1 MKKLFAIL
9 LVVALLASMT
19 TIVSAASTTTLTT
32 TVPAAT
38 YTLNIP
44 ADQDIPFGNVY
55 TNIGEV
61 KVTNSNGF
69 AEGKN
74 LAVSLSY
81 TDFTCDG
88 VTTKIPFTMW
98 ISQYSD
104 TNDTGKI
111 LTDEKVLSGE
121 SVVFMGK
128 TDGTVSEYVKNV
140 SGNKR
145 THAWVK
151 IDSQDWGKAL
161 AGEYT
166 ATITFTAEV
175 VAE

>member
-9 LVVALLASMT
+9 LAVALLASMT

-38 YTLNIP
+38 YTLIIP
-44 ADQDIPFGNVY
+44 ADQDVPFGNVY

-98 ISQYSD
+98 ISQFSD
-104 TNDTGKI
+104 TDDSGKI
-111 LTDEKVLSGE
+111 LTDEKVPSGE

-128 TDGTVSEYVKNV
+128 TDGTVSEYVKYVN
-140 SGNKR
+140 GNNR